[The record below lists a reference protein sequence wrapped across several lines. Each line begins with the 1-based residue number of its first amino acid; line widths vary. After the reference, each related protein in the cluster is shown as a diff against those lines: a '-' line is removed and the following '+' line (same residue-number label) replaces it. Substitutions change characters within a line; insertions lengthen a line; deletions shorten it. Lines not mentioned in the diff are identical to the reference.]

1 MARKRQEI
9 LQYKGL
15 PAPDVH
21 VIRGWPVVVDEDLAR
36 LFCVVTA
43 RLNQQVRRNQS
54 KFDDGFAFE
63 LTAEEFA
70 DLKLQR
76 ATSKGRGGRRKLPWV
91 FTEHGVVMAAT
102 VLKSDEAVAATRF
115 IVKVFVEARR
125 NQLAARKGRNS
136 LAVIDP
142 RTVLPLTAEA
152 RHGLMRKLNDAL
164 GRVLDAIADPRSN
177 TTVRDEVRAIA
188 AEGLNA
194 IKEHLKRT
202 GVQNEKTLAEVR
214 KLLAEA
220 DALEA
225 ETLGKHTQNQHRQL
239 ALLAKKLRI
248 ALEAQRYIET
258 GSVEGLLSVLKDM
271 ERD

>member
-1 MARKRQEI
+1 MARKKAET
-9 LQYKGL
+9 LEFKGI
-15 PAPDVH
+15 PAPSVRM
-21 VIRGWPVVVDEDLAR
+21 IRSQPVVLDEDIAR
-36 LFCVVTA
+36 LFGVPTN
-43 RLNQQVRRNQS
+43 RLNEQVKRNAS
-54 KFDDGFAFE
+54 RFDDGFAFQ
-63 LTAEEFA
+63 LSTSEFA
-70 DLKLQR
+70 DLKSQN
-76 ATSKGRGGRRKLPWV
+76 ATASAHGGRRKPPWA

-102 VLKSDEAVAATRF
+102 VLKSEEAVAATRF
-115 IVKVFVEARR
+115 IVKVFIEARR
-125 NQLAARKGRNS
+125 NQLAVRKGRNNP
-136 LAVIDP
+136 AVIDP
-142 RTVLPLTAEA
+142 RAVLPLTAEA
-152 RHGLMRKLNDAL
+152 RHGLMQKLNDAL
-164 GRVLDAIADPRSN
+164 GRVLDAIADPR
-177 TTVRDEVRAIA
+177 TDATVRDEVRAIA
-188 AEGLNA
+188 AEGLDA
-194 IKEHLKRT
+194 IKEHLKKA